1 MGIIGANI
9 EKGLSEQIR
18 VRQEKLG
25 MPIPDTDSI
34 VYNNSKTSWL
44 RVASSVD
51 ITDPTALG
59 ISDLVTSKNNA
70 LA

>member
-34 VYNNSKTSWL
+34 V
-44 RVASSVD
+44 
-51 ITDPTALG
+51 
-59 ISDLVTSKNNA
+59 
-70 LA
+70 